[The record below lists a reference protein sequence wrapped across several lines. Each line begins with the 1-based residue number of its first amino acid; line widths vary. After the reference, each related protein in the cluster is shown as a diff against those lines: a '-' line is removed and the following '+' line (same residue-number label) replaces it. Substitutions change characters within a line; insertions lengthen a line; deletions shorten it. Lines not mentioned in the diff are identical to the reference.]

1 MKFKCK
7 KCNKEKDIYK
17 VKFTA
22 IGSNLVC
29 KEAYCCNEY
38 METVR
43 TKEYEGMPEIKRN
56 EEHCKSKSYIDG
68 LMKGEQNR
76 TTK

>member
-29 KEAYCCNEY
+29 KEAYWCNEY
-38 METVR
+38 METV
-43 TKEYEGMPEIKRN
+43 
-56 EEHCKSKSYIDG
+56 
-68 LMKGEQNR
+68 
-76 TTK
+76 